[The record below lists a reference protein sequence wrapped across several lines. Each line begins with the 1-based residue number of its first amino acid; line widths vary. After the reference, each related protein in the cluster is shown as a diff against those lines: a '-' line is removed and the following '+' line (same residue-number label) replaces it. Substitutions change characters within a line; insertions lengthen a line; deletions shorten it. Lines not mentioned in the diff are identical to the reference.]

1 MPRIRK
7 PPSSDFPGDRLAVQT
22 VQATGEPRRASR
34 DPLMFFRVIAEIERE
49 RGLPV
54 HPESPTKH

>member
-7 PPSSDFPGDRLAVQT
+7 PPSTDLPTDRLVVQT
-22 VQATGEPRRASR
+22 VAASDHTRRASR

-54 HPESPTKH
+54 HPESPTQH